1 MRMPLIDVRLLEGV
15 FSRDERQQLAEG
27 LIDAVVAVKGESFRT
42 ETEVLIAEVPV
53 GNWYEQGSLISPES
67 VGAETH

>member
-1 MRMPLIDVRLLEGV
+1 MPLIDVRLLEGV
-15 FSRDERQQLAEG
+15 FSQGERQQLAQG

-53 GNWYEQGSLISPES
+53 GNWYERGSPISPES

>member
-1 MRMPLIDVRLLEGV
+1 MPLIDVRLLQGV
-15 FSRDERQQLAEG
+15 FSSDERQQLAEG

-53 GNWYEQGSLISPES
+53 GNWYERGTVITTET
-67 VGAETH
+67 VGNQ